1 MIAFGPVP
9 SRRLGKSI
17 GINNIPPKAC
27 TYSCVYCQLGK
38 AGKMTSKRQTFY
50 DPEMII
56 NDVQE
61 KIINAEK
68 NKETIDY
75 LTFVADGEP
84 TLDENLGNL
93 IKTLKQFGKKI
104 AVITNSSLIH
114 SQHVRDALCQ
124 ADWVSV
130 KVDAADSSLWRKI
143 NRSVRDLNLDDI
155 FKGILQF
162 SQEFNGT
169 LVTETML
176 VKDLNDSPENIK
188 NVSLFIKGINPEKS
202 YISIPIRPPAE
213 KRTQPPEGQKL
224 IELYQIFQSNFDRV
238 EYLTGY
244 EGNDFAY
251 TGNIEKDIL
260 SITSVHPMT
269 KQALLEL
276 TEKSGTN
283 FSVVEG
289 LVHSNRLVVSEYNET
304 EFYLRKF

>member
-1 MIAFGPVP
+1 M
-9 SRRLGKSI
+9 LK
-17 GINNIPPKAC
+17 
-27 TYSCVYCQLGK
+27 
-38 AGKMTSKRQTFY
+38 
-50 DPEMII
+50 
-56 NDVQE
+56 
-61 KIINAEK
+61 K

-130 KVDAADSSLWRKI
+130 KVDAADSALWRKI
-143 NRSVRDLNLDDI
+143 NRSVRDLSLDDI